1 MSQSR
6 ASAFAALGLILAV
19 ALALRLH
26 MIGFGLPSMY
36 DPDEPFFI
44 LKAYEMLDGGTLNP
58 QWFGHPGTTTLYLV
72 MLVEVGVVLSGL
84 LLGQWSS
91 INEFATAVYA
101 NPGLIF
107 LPARVCMA
115 LIGVGCVWLTYAV
128 GRRLYGRSAGLLA
141 AALLALNGLHIA
153 WSQVVR
159 TDIQASLFMMACLFF
174 AARAADDGRLRDF
187 LLGGAM
193 VGLAAA
199 TKWPAT
205 SIAVALIG
213 AAASLVQRGQPMGAS
228 IRKLILSA
236 AASLAALLVVS
247 PFLLLDWRTAV
258 GDMLAE
264 GKPAHLGHT
273 GNSPLANLIWYLDSQ
288 VIGTMGWL
296 GLIAIAV
303 GLFVTLRSATAARWT
318 LVPAA
323 LAFLALLASQNLIWS
338 RWILPLLP
346 MLALLAAAG
355 GVAVIRAIKSRV
367 RSGARQWVRPVIATA
382 LLMPSAAGAWGAM
395 NERTNDTR
403 DQAAAWAVRHFP
415 AGSTVVIEHLQIDL
429 RDQPWTF
436 LFPLGTSGCLDGKK
450 LLSAKVKYDEVQS
463 AREGAKIVD
472 LGNIPAERLPT
483 CRADYA
489 ILSYYDLY
497 LAERSRYPQQL
508 ATYQA
513 LLGHGQ
519 TLALFRPRKGE
530 IGGPVIR
537 IVAIQPTGRAN

>member
-1 MSQSR
+1 M
-6 ASAFAALGLILAV
+6 AALGLILAV

-44 LKAYEMLDGGTLNP
+44 LKAYEMLDGRTLNP
-58 QWFGHPGTTTLYLV
+58 HWFGHPGTTTLYLV
-72 MLVEVGVVLSGL
+72 MLVEVGVVLVGL
-84 LLGQWSS
+84 LLGQWSGV
-91 INEFATAVYA
+91 NEFATAVYA
-101 NPGLIF
+101 DPGLVFI
-107 LPARVCMA
+107 PARVCMA
-115 LIGVGCVWLTYAV
+115 LIGVGCVWLTYVA
-128 GRRLYGRSAGLLA
+128 GRKLYGRSAGLLA

-174 AARAADDGRLRDF
+174 AARASNNGRLRDF

-199 TKWPAT
+199 TKWPAA

-213 AAASLVQRGQPMGAS
+213 AAASLIRHGQPVAATVRKLVLGGTAS
-228 IRKLILSA
+228 I
-236 AASLAALLVVS
+236 AALLTVS
-247 PFLLLDWRTAV
+247 PFLILDWRTATA
-258 GDMLAE
+258 DMLAE

-273 GNSPLANLIWYLDSQ
+273 GNGPLANLLWYLDGQ
-288 VIGTMGWL
+288 VIGTMGWI
-296 GLIAIAV
+296 GLVAIV
-303 GLFVTLRSATAARWT
+303 IGLVVTLRSPTPARWT

-323 LAFLALLASQNLIWS
+323 LAFLVLLAAQNLIWS

-367 RSGARQWVRPVIATA
+367 RNSARGSVRPVIAAA
-382 LLMPSAAGAWGAM
+382 LLFPSAAGAWGAM
-395 NERTNDTR
+395 NERANDTR
-403 DQAAAWAVRHFP
+403 DQAAAWAVQNFP
-415 AGSTVVIEHLQIDL
+415 AGSTVVLEHLQLGL

-436 LFPLGTSGCLDGKK
+436 LFPLGASGCLDGKK
-450 LLSAKVKYDEVQS
+450 LLSAKVKYDDVQS
-463 AREGAKIVD
+463 KRQGAKIVD
-472 LGNIPAERLPT
+472 LGNIPADRLPT

-508 ATYQA
+508 ATYRA
-513 LLGHGQ
+513 LLGDGR
-519 TLALFRPRKGE
+519 TLALFRPKKGE
-530 IGGPVIR
+530 VGGPVIR

>member
-1 MSQSR
+1 M
-6 ASAFAALGLILAV
+6 AALGLILAV

-44 LKAYEMLDGGTLNP
+44 LKAYEMLDGRTLNP
-58 QWFGHPGTTTLYLV
+58 HWFGHPGTTTLYLV
-72 MLVEVGVVLSGL
+72 MLVEVGVVLVGL
-84 LLGQWSS
+84 LLGQWSGV
-91 INEFATAVYA
+91 NEFATAVYA
-101 NPGLIF
+101 DPGLVFI
-107 LPARVCMA
+107 PARVCMA
-115 LIGVGCVWLTYAV
+115 LIGVGCVWLTYLA
-128 GRRLYGRSAGLLA
+128 GRKLYGRSAGLLA

-174 AARAADDGRLRDF
+174 AARASNDGRLRDF

-199 TKWPAT
+199 TKWPAA

-213 AAASLVQRGQPMGAS
+213 AAASLIRHGQPVAATVRKLVLGGTAS
-228 IRKLILSA
+228 I
-236 AASLAALLVVS
+236 AALLTVS
-247 PFLLLDWRTAV
+247 PFLILDWRTATA
-258 GDMLAE
+258 DMLAE

-273 GNSPLANLIWYLDSQ
+273 GNGPLANLLWYLDGQ
-288 VIGTMGWL
+288 VIGTMGWI
-296 GLIAIAV
+296 GLVAIV
-303 GLFVTLRSATAARWT
+303 IGLVVTLRSPTPARWT

-323 LAFLALLASQNLIWS
+323 LAFLVLLAAQNLIWS

-367 RSGARQWVRPVIATA
+367 RNSARGSVRPVIAAA
-382 LLMPSAAGAWGAM
+382 LLFPSAAGAWGAM
-395 NERTNDTR
+395 NERANDTR
-403 DQAAAWAVRHFP
+403 DQAAAWAVQNLP
-415 AGSTVVIEHLQIDL
+415 AGSTVVLEHLQLGL

-436 LFPLGTSGCLDGKK
+436 LFPLGASGCLDGKK
-450 LLSAKVKYDEVQS
+450 LLSAKVKYDDVQS
-463 AREGAKIVD
+463 KRQGAKIVD
-472 LGNIPAERLPT
+472 LGNIPADRLPT

-508 ATYQA
+508 ATYRA
-513 LLGHGQ
+513 LLGDGR
-519 TLALFRPRKGE
+519 TLALFRPKKGRV
-530 IGGPVIR
+530 GGPVIR

>member
-1 MSQSR
+1 M
-6 ASAFAALGLILAV
+6 AALGLILAV

-44 LKAYEMLDGGTLNP
+44 LKAYEMLDGRTLNP
-58 QWFGHPGTTTLYLV
+58 HWFGHPGTTTLYLV
-72 MLVEVGVVLSGL
+72 MLVEVGVVLVGL
-84 LLGQWSS
+84 LLGQWSGV
-91 INEFATAVYA
+91 NEFATAVYA
-101 NPGLIF
+101 DPGLVFI
-107 LPARVCMA
+107 PARVCMA
-115 LIGVGCVWLTYAV
+115 LIGVGCVWLTYVA
-128 GRRLYGRSAGLLA
+128 GRKLYGRSAGLLA

-174 AARAADDGRLRDF
+174 AARASNDGRLRDF

-199 TKWPAT
+199 TKWPAA

-213 AAASLVQRGQPMGAS
+213 AAASLIRHGQPVAATVRKLVLGGTAS
-228 IRKLILSA
+228 I
-236 AASLAALLVVS
+236 AALLTVS
-247 PFLLLDWRTAV
+247 PFLILDWRTATA
-258 GDMLAE
+258 DMLAE

-273 GNSPLANLIWYLDSQ
+273 GNGPLANLLWYLDGQ
-288 VIGTMGWL
+288 VIGTMGWI
-296 GLIAIAV
+296 GLVAIV
-303 GLFVTLRSATAARWT
+303 IGLVVTLRSPTPARWT

-323 LAFLALLASQNLIWS
+323 LAFLVLLAAQNLIWS

-367 RSGARQWVRPVIATA
+367 RNSARGSVRPVIAAA
-382 LLMPSAAGAWGAM
+382 LLFPSAAGAWGAM
-395 NERTNDTR
+395 NERANDTR
-403 DQAAAWAVRHFP
+403 DQAAAWAVQNLP
-415 AGSTVVIEHLQIDL
+415 AGSTVVLEHLQLGL

-436 LFPLGTSGCLDGKK
+436 LFPLGASGCLDGKK
-450 LLSAKVKYDEVQS
+450 LLSAKVKYDDVQS
-463 AREGAKIVD
+463 KRQGAKIVD
-472 LGNIPAERLPT
+472 LGNIPADRLPT

-508 ATYQA
+508 ATYRA
-513 LLGHGQ
+513 LLGDGR
-519 TLALFRPRKGE
+519 TLALFRPKKGE
-530 IGGPVIR
+530 VGGPVIR

>member
-1 MSQSR
+1 M
-6 ASAFAALGLILAV
+6 AALGLILAV

-44 LKAYEMLDGGTLNP
+44 LKAYEMLDGRTLNP
-58 QWFGHPGTTTLYLV
+58 HWFGHPGTTTLYLV
-72 MLVEVGVVLSGL
+72 MLVEVGVVLIGL
-84 LLGQWSS
+84 LLGQWSGV
-91 INEFATAVYA
+91 NEFATAVYA
-101 NPGLIF
+101 DPGLVFI
-107 LPARVCMA
+107 PARVCMA
-115 LIGVGCVWLTYAV
+115 LIGVGCVWLTYVA
-128 GRRLYGRSAGLLA
+128 GRKLYGRSAGLLA

-174 AARAADDGRLRDF
+174 AARASNDGRLRDF

-199 TKWPAT
+199 TKWPAA

-213 AAASLVQRGQPMGAS
+213 AAASLIRHGQPVAATVRKLVLGGTAS
-228 IRKLILSA
+228 I
-236 AASLAALLVVS
+236 AALLTVS
-247 PFLLLDWRTAV
+247 PFLILDWRTATA
-258 GDMLAE
+258 DMLAE

-273 GNSPLANLIWYLDSQ
+273 GNGPLANLLWYLDGQ
-288 VIGTMGWL
+288 VIGTMGWI
-296 GLIAIAV
+296 GLVAIV
-303 GLFVTLRSATAARWT
+303 IGLVVTLRSPTPARWT

-323 LAFLALLASQNLIWS
+323 LAFLVLLAAQNLIWS

-367 RSGARQWVRPVIATA
+367 RNSARGSVRPVIAAA
-382 LLMPSAAGAWGAM
+382 LLFPSAAGAWGAM
-395 NERTNDTR
+395 NERANDTR
-403 DQAAAWAVRHFP
+403 DQAAAWAVQNFP
-415 AGSTVVIEHLQIDL
+415 AGSTVVLEHLQLGL

-436 LFPLGTSGCLDGKK
+436 LFPLGASGCLDGKK
-450 LLSAKVKYDEVQS
+450 LLSAKVKYEDVQS
-463 AREGAKIVD
+463 KREGAKIVD
-472 LGNIPAERLPT
+472 LGNIRPDRLPT

-508 ATYQA
+508 ATYRA
-513 LLGHGQ
+513 LLGDGR
-519 TLALFRPRKGE
+519 TLALFRPKKGRV
-530 IGGPVIR
+530 GGPVIR

>member
-1 MSQSR
+1 M
-6 ASAFAALGLILAV
+6 AALGLILAV

-44 LKAYEMLDGGTLNP
+44 LKAYEMLDGRTLNP
-58 QWFGHPGTTTLYLV
+58 HWFGHPGTTTLYLV
-72 MLVEVGVVLSGL
+72 MLVEVGVVLIGL
-84 LLGQWSS
+84 LLGQWSGV
-91 INEFATAVYA
+91 NEFATAVYA
-101 NPGLIF
+101 DPGLVFI
-107 LPARVCMA
+107 PARVCMA
-115 LIGVGCVWLTYAV
+115 LIGVGCVWLTYVA
-128 GRRLYGRSAGLLA
+128 GRKLYGRSAGLLA

-174 AARAADDGRLRDF
+174 AARASNNGRLRDF

-199 TKWPAT
+199 TKWPAA

-213 AAASLVQRGQPMGAS
+213 AAASLIRHGQPVAATVRKLVLGGTAS
-228 IRKLILSA
+228 I
-236 AASLAALLVVS
+236 AALLTVS
-247 PFLLLDWRTAV
+247 PFLILDWRTATA
-258 GDMLAE
+258 DMLAE

-273 GNSPLANLIWYLDSQ
+273 GNGPLANLLWYLDGQ
-288 VIGTMGWL
+288 VIGTMGWI
-296 GLIAIAV
+296 GLVAIV
-303 GLFVTLRSATAARWT
+303 IGLVVTLRSPTPARWT

-323 LAFLALLASQNLIWS
+323 LAFLVLLAAQNLIWS

-367 RSGARQWVRPVIATA
+367 RNSARGSVRPVIAAA
-382 LLMPSAAGAWGAM
+382 LLFPSAAGAWGAM
-395 NERTNDTR
+395 NERANDTR
-403 DQAAAWAVRHFP
+403 DQAAAWAVQNFP
-415 AGSTVVIEHLQIDL
+415 AGSTVVLEHLQLGL

-436 LFPLGTSGCLDGKK
+436 LFPLGASGCLDGKK
-450 LLSAKVKYDEVQS
+450 LLSAKVKYDDVQS
-463 AREGAKIVD
+463 KRQGAKIVD
-472 LGNIPAERLPT
+472 LGNIPADRLPT

-508 ATYQA
+508 ATYRA
-513 LLGHGQ
+513 LLGDGR
-519 TLALFRPRKGE
+519 TLALFRPKKGE
-530 IGGPVIR
+530 VGGPVIR

>member
-1 MSQSR
+1 M
-6 ASAFAALGLILAV
+6 AALGLILAV

-44 LKAYEMLDGGTLNP
+44 LKAYEMLDGPTLNP
-58 QWFGHPGTTTLYLV
+58 HWFGHPGTTTLYLV
-72 MLVEVGVVLSGL
+72 MLVEVGVVLVGL
-84 LLGQWSS
+84 LLGQWSGV
-91 INEFATAVYA
+91 NEFATAVYA
-101 NPGLIF
+101 DPGLVFI
-107 LPARVCMA
+107 PARVCMA
-115 LIGVGCVWLTYAV
+115 LIGVGCVWLTYVA
-128 GRRLYGRSAGLLA
+128 GRKLYGRSAGLLA

-159 TDIQASLFMMACLFF
+159 TDIQASLFMMACVFF
-174 AARAADDGRLRDF
+174 AARASNDGRLRDF

-199 TKWPAT
+199 TKWPAA

-213 AAASLVQRGQPMGAS
+213 AAASLIRHGQPVAATVRKLVLGGTAS
-228 IRKLILSA
+228 I
-236 AASLAALLVVS
+236 AALLTVS
-247 PFLLLDWRTAV
+247 PFLILDWRTATA
-258 GDMLAE
+258 DMLAE

-273 GNSPLANLIWYLDSQ
+273 GNGPLANLLWYLDGQ
-288 VIGTMGWL
+288 VIGTMGWI
-296 GLIAIAV
+296 GLVAIV
-303 GLFVTLRSATAARWT
+303 IGLVVTLRSPTPARWT

-323 LAFLALLASQNLIWS
+323 LAFLVLLAAQNLIWS

-367 RSGARQWVRPVIATA
+367 RNSARGSVRPVIAAA
-382 LLMPSAAGAWGAM
+382 LLFPSAAGAWGAM
-395 NERTNDTR
+395 NERANDTR
-403 DQAAAWAVRHFP
+403 DQAAAWAVQNFR
-415 AGSTVVIEHLQIDL
+415 AGSTVVLEHLQLGL

-436 LFPLGTSGCLDGKK
+436 LFPLGASGCLDGKK
-450 LLSAKVKYDEVQS
+450 LLSAKVKYDDVQS
-463 AREGAKIVD
+463 KREGAKIVD
-472 LGNIPAERLPT
+472 LGNIRADRLPT

-508 ATYQA
+508 ATYRA
-513 LLGHGQ
+513 LLGDGR
-519 TLALFRPRKGE
+519 TLALFRPKKGRV
-530 IGGPVIR
+530 GGPVIR

>member
-26 MIGFGLPSMY
+26 LIGFGLPSMY

-58 QWFGHPGTTTLYLV
+58 HWFGHPGTTTLYLV
-72 MLVEVGVVLSGL
+72 MLVEVVVVLGGL
-84 LLGQWSS
+84 LLGQWAN
-91 INEFATAVYA
+91 IDAFATAVYA

-107 LPARVCMA
+107 IPARVCMA
-115 LIGVGCVWLTYAV
+115 LIGVGCVWLTYLT
-128 GRRLYGRSAGLLA
+128 GRRLYGRTAGLLA

-159 TDIQASLFMMACLFF
+159 TDLPATLFMMACLFF
-174 AARAADDGRLRDF
+174 AARAADEGRWRDF

-199 TKWPAT
+199 SKWPAA
-205 SIAVALIG
+205 SIAVALVG
-213 AAASLVQRGQPMGAS
+213 AAASLAHRGRPVGAS
-228 IRKLILSA
+228 LKKLALGG
-236 AASLAALLVVS
+236 AASIAALLAVS
-247 PFLLLDWRTAV
+247 PFLILDWRTAV

-273 GNSPLANLIWYLDSQ
+273 GNGPLANLLWYVDGQ
-288 VIGTMGWL
+288 VIGTMGWI
-296 GLIAIAV
+296 GLIAIALGIV
-303 GLFVTLRSATAARWT
+303 VTLRSATSARWT

-323 LAFLALLASQNLIWS
+323 LAFLVLLAAQNLIWS

-355 GVAVIRAIKSRV
+355 AIAAIQWVKSRTQ
-367 RSGARQWVRPVIATA
+367 GKARHWVRPVITTA
-382 LLMPSAAGAWGAM
+382 LLLPSAAGAWGAIR
-395 NERTNDTR
+395 ERETDTR
-403 DQAAAWAVRHFP
+403 DQAQAWVVRHVP
-415 AGSTVVIEHLQIDL
+415 AGSTVVVEHLQIGL
-429 RDQPWTF
+429 RDQPSTF
-436 LFPLGTSGCLDGKK
+436 LFPMGGAGCLDGKK
-450 LLSAKVKYDEVQS
+450 LLSTKVKYDEVQT
-463 AREGAKIVD
+463 ARKGSKIVD
-472 LGNIPAERLPT
+472 LGNVSPAHLDS
-483 CRADYA
+483 CRGDYA

-497 LAERSRYPQQL
+497 LAERSRYPREL

-513 LLGHGQ
+513 LLGDGQ
-519 TLALFRPRKGE
+519 TLALFRPKKGE
-530 IGGPVIR
+530 VGGPVIR
-537 IVAIQPTGRAN
+537 IVAIQPAGRVN